1 MSARMVA
8 ASPLARNE
16 VRRFSRNRREEKKPK
31 GEKTPMT
38 AEERRLLQSLENQEA
53 YMLTVQAH
61 RQTCRRECES
71 CRFEPCRPVI
81 VFMRSS

>member
-38 AEERRLLQSLENQEA
+38 TEEQKLLRALENQEA
-53 YMLTVQAH
+53 LFLSTLAH
-61 RQTCRRECES
+61 RQNCRRACES
-71 CRFEPCRPVI
+71 CRFDPCRPVI
-81 VFMRSS
+81 VFMRS